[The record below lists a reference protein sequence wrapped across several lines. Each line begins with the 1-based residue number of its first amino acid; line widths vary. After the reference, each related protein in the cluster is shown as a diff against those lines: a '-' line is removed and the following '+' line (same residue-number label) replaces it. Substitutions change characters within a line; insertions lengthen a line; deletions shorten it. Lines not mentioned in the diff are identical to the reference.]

1 MKTNNPSI
9 FSLWKRKTDFGAV
22 NRQLFFI
29 LCFCWSVSSFA
40 QQVVRGTV
48 TDEHGIPIGGASVLE
63 KNTTN
68 GSVTDFDG
76 NYELTLSTENPVIV
90 VSYLG
95 FQTTEMNVGD
105 RTNLDILLK
114 EDMQELDE
122 VVLIGFGT
130 QKKADVTSAV
140 ATVKSEDFI
149 QGNVRDAAQL
159 IQGKVAGLTIS
170 TPSGDPTDGSQ
181 INLRGMSSLQGGTNP
196 LVLIDGVPGNL
207 NTVAP
212 EDIESVDVL
221 KDGSATAIYGTRGTN
236 GVIIITTKKGNYNIK
251 PTIEYNG
258 YASLSTIA
266 NKLDF
271 LSASD
276 LRQKWDEGYTFTGAN
291 LQDFGADTDWL
302 DEITRNAY
310 SQVHN
315 LTFRGGSESTNLTAS
330 LNYRDI
336 EGIFLKSDNKKY
348 TGRISV
354 NHAMFDNKLKTN
366 LGLIVSEQTFSALG
380 DGDSFD
386 PYIYRQALI
395 RNPTEPVRD
404 ENGNWFERDVYFY
417 DNPVGYIQE
426 TIGENR
432 YRNVRFDI
440 SVSYDFSSNLSVKGL
455 YTRKGN
461 SNIRGFYR
469 TKNHVSTVK
478 YGQDGFASRGTDDYV
493 GNYGQITADYN
504 QEFGKHKLTGLL
516 GYNYE
521 DNTNEGFWANNR
533 RFPTDGFGYN
543 NLETGQGL
551 ELGEA
556 NMDSYRNSDKLIA
569 FFSRITYNFDD
580 RYLLLASFRREGS
593 SRFGEN
599 YKWGNFPGIS
609 AGWRISQ
616 ESFMDSADWVYNL
629 KLRAGFGITGT
640 NAGSRYQSLSGLT
653 YSDYFLYN
661 GSWTRSLVPTRNAN
675 PNLRWEKKEE
685 FNFGLDFSFLNDRI
699 SGAVDYYN
707 RRTKDALWNYSVPTP
722 PYYYG
727 TIAANVAEIKNSGL
741 EVLMNLV
748 PFKTDNFQWTAN
760 LTYSTNTNEVV
771 SLSNDE
777 FQLTNDFFDEGYTGE
792 PIQVSTHRIQEGQ
805 PIGNFFGWKS
815 VDITED
821 GIWLIETPD
830 GDVIPATESTTEDRQ
845 ILGNGLP
852 KAYYSWNNTVKY
864 KNWDFQMNMRGALDY
879 QILNFSRMFY
889 ENPTVDY
896 NTLKSAYNKVY
907 GKAVL
912 NDVQRLV
919 SYYVEDGDFL
929 KIDNVTIG
937 YTLPGSVLKFAENFR
952 IYASGL
958 NLITITGYKGVDPE
972 VNRNRDSG
980 AGIIPGNDSRDKY
993 PSTRTFSLGINFTF

>member
-76 NYELTLSTENPVIV
+76 NYELTLSTENPVII

-130 QKKADVTSAV
+130 QKKGDVTSAV
-140 ATVKSEDFI
+140 ASVKSEDFI

-170 TPSGDPTDGSQ
+170 TPSGDPTAASQ
-181 INLRGMSSLQGGTNP
+181 IKLRGLSSLTGGTNP

-207 NTVAP
+207 GTVPP
-212 EDIESVDVL
+212 EDIESIDVL

-236 GVIIITTKKGNYNIK
+236 GVIIITTKRGNYNIK

-258 YASLSTIA
+258 YLSISTIA
-266 NKLDF
+266 RKLDF
-271 LSASD
+271 MDASD
-276 LRQKWDEGYTFTGAN
+276 LRKRWDEGYEFNGAN
-291 LQDFGADTDWL
+291 VEDFGTATDWL

-310 SQVHN
+310 SHVHN
-315 LTFRGGSESTNLTAS
+315 IIFRGGNERTSLTAS

-336 EGIFLKSDNKKY
+336 EGIFLKSENKKY
-348 TGRISV
+348 TGRINVSH
-354 NHAMFDNKLKTN
+354 NMFDNKLKTN
-366 LGLIVSEQTFSALG
+366 LGVIVSEQTYNALG
-380 DGDSFD
+380 DGTSFN

-404 ENGNWFERDVYFY
+404 TEGNWFERDVYFY

-426 TIGENR
+426 TTGENR
-432 YRNVRFDI
+432 YRNMRFDL
-440 SVSYDFSSNLSVKGL
+440 SMSYDINEHFIAKGL

-461 SNIRGFYR
+461 SNIRGFYE

-478 YGQDGFASRGTDDYV
+478 YGQGGFASRGTDDYV
-493 GNYGQITADYN
+493 GNYGQLTLDYN
-504 QEFGKHKLTGLL
+504 QSFGKHNVTGLL

-521 DNTNEGFWANNR
+521 DNTNEGFWVNNR
-533 RFPTDGFGYN
+533 RFSTDGFGYDN
-543 NLETGQGL
+543 IGNGGGL

-556 NMDSYRNSDKLIA
+556 RMGSYKNSDKLIA
-569 FFSRITYNFDD
+569 FFTRLTYNFDD
-580 RYLLLASFRREGS
+580 RYLLLASLRREGS
-593 SRFGEN
+593 SRFGAN
-599 YKWGNFPGIS
+599 TKWGYFPGIS
-609 AGWRISQ
+609 AGWRINR
-616 ESFMDSADWVYNL
+616 ESFLKDADWIYDL
-629 KLRAGFGITGT
+629 KLRAGFGVTGT
-640 NAGSRYQSLSGLT
+640 NAGDRYESLSGLS
-653 YSDYFLYN
+653 YGGYFFHN
-661 GSWTRSLVPTRNAN
+661 GSWTRELIPSRN
-675 PNLRWEKKEE
+675 PNPDLRWEKKEE
-685 FNFGLDFSFLNDRI
+685 LNFGLDYGLLDGRI
-699 SGAVDYYN
+699 SGTIDYYS
-707 RRTKDALWNYSVPTP
+707 RKTKDALYNYDVPTP

-727 TIAANVAEIKNSGL
+727 SILANVAQIENSGL
-741 EVLMNLV
+741 EVLLNV
-748 PFKTDNFQWTAN
+748 IPVKTDTFEWTAN
-760 LTYSTNTNEVV
+760 LTYSTNSNKIV

-777 FQLTNDFFDEGYTGE
+777 FQLTNDFFDEGYASE
-792 PIQVSTHRIQEGQ
+792 PIQVSTHRVQVGQ

-815 VDITED
+815 VDITDD

-830 GDVIPATESTTEDRQ
+830 GEIKPATETTTDDRQ
-845 ILGNGLP
+845 VLGNGLP
-852 KAYYSWNNTVKY
+852 KSYFSWNNSVKY
-864 KNWDFQMNMRGALDY
+864 KNWDLNVNMRGAFGY
-879 QILNFSRMFY
+879 QILNFSRMYY

-896 NTLKSAYNKVY
+896 NTLNSAYDPVY

-937 YTLPGSVLKFAENFR
+937 YTLPESSLKFVENCR
-952 IYASGL
+952 IYASGI
-958 NLITITGYKGVDPE
+958 NLATITGYKGVDPE
-972 VNRNRDSG
+972 VNRDGLS
-980 AGIIPGNDSRDKY
+980 PGNDDRDKY
-993 PSTRTFSLGINFTF
+993 PSTTTFTLGINLTF